1 MDEAARRRSEVLGGW
16 GALAQGALTIA
27 AFAAGIAVLMTAR
40 GTSHAEP
47 PPAWPVILAS
57 LVAVFSGLAQLAA
70 VRGLRSAL
78 HPPSPVTWAASV
90 AGWLGA
96 AVLILGG
103 LVGFYG
109 MLTRAPATP
118 VAIRLAEA
126 APLLVAVWAMAGMAA
141 AWRAKRLPAWL
152 RVAGVI
158 FGAAVLASPA
168 VGLFRPVALLA
179 GLAFWFGLGVAL
191 LRDARFPH
199 PPAASDTR
207 VAL

>member
-1 MDEAARRRSEVLGGW
+1 MDAGAQRGAERIGGW
-16 GALAQGALTIA
+16 GALAQGGLTIA
-27 AFAAGIAVLMTAR
+27 AFVAGIAVLMVAK
-40 GTSHAEP
+40 GAPLAASP
-47 PPAWPVILAS
+47 PIWPVLLAS
-57 LVAVFSGLAQLAA
+57 LVAVASGLAQLAA
-70 VRGLRSAL
+70 VRGVRAAL
-78 HPPSPVTWAASV
+78 SPPSAVTWAASV

-109 MLTRAPATP
+109 MLPRSPATRTA
-118 VAIRLAEA
+118 VTLAEA
-126 APLLVAVWAMAGMAA
+126 APLLVAVWAIAGMAA

-152 RVAGVI
+152 RVTGVV

-191 LRDARFPH
+191 LRDGGFPD
-199 PPAASDTR
+199 PASASDT
-207 VAL
+207 AAKP